1 MSAQTEQESF
11 SFQAEVVQIL
21 DLMVHSL
28 YSNKEIFLR
37 ELISNASDAIDRL
50 RLELLSQSELPDA
63 DGPLQIRVSYD
74 SGARTITVADN
85 GIGMS
90 RQEVIEHIG
99 TIAKSGTREFLQALT
114 GDQRK
119 DASLIG
125 QFGVGFYSAFIVADR
140 VTLTTR
146 REGLTVAEGVRWES
160 DGRGEYTLETVEQP
174 SRGTTVVLHLREG
187 EDDLLNGFRL
197 RTIIKKYSDH
207 ISLPI
212 MMPPEPAEGQEPAAE
227 EAPVN
232 QASALWARPK
242 SELTEQDYK
251 DFYQHV
257 TGDFTDPLAWVHSKI
272 EGTYEY
278 TLLLFVPSRAPFD
291 LWMPQVGRGIK
302 LHIRRVFVLEDS
314 GRLMPQYLRFIRGVI
329 DSSDLPLNVSR
340 ELLQGSRVVDNIRS
354 NATKKVLRLLADTAE
369 KEPEKYA
376 TFWQEFGAVLKEG
389 LAEDY
394 GNRDEIAKLLRF
406 TSTKSAS
413 DEPDVSLADYVG
425 RMKEGQQHIYYLLA
439 PGLAAAQ
446 ASPHL
451 EAFRKKGIEVLLL
464 GDGEGI
470 DNWVVASLRDFDGK
484 RLQSVAQGSG
494 DLSELEDEAERAAK
508 EQASAEF
515 AGLVGQLKAVLAG
528 RAYDVRV
535 SSRLTTSPA
544 CIVANEP
551 EIEIN
556 LARRLRGSGLP
567 TQPVLEIN
575 PQHPLLRRLNHEP
588 ADLHLAEW
596 ANVLFDQAVLTLGAR
611 MTEPAAFVRRLN
623 DLLVTLS
630 GAAEAA
636 PDRPRPQTRPRPR
649 TRSLSRRAGCSCRAG
664 KLLAVSDLHVSY
676 PQNRQ
681 WVEDL
686 PPGSPGDWLL
696 VVGDV
701 AEKVADIEWT
711 LRTLAGRFGT
721 VVWVPGNHDL
731 WSHPSDPVKLR
742 GEERYQHLVARCREL
757 GVITPEDPYPVW
769 PGAGGPAVIVPLF
782 LLYDYSFRPDGAST
796 KAEGLALAYQAGV
809 VGTDERMLHPDP
821 YPSREAWCQARI
833 DATTPR
839 LAALDPAAADHPGQ
853 PFSAHPRTHP
863 DPALPGVRPVV
874 RHRADG
880 RLAPALPRP
889 RRRLRPPAHPQDHL
903 AGRRAVRGGVPRLPA
918 GAGEVPEPPAQAD
931 PDPAVRARVDGGRPT
946 WCNVHPLPGR

>member
-1 MSAQTEQESF
+1 MSTQAEQPESF

-21 DLMVHSL
+21 DLMIHSL

-74 SGARTITVADN
+74 QAARTITVSDN

-99 TIAKSGTREFLQALT
+99 TIAKSGTREFLAALT
-114 GDQRK
+114 GDQRQ

-125 QFGVGFYSAFIVADR
+125 QFGVGFYSSFIVADR
-140 VTLTTR
+140 VTLTSR
-146 REGLTVAEGVRWES
+146 REGLAAAEGVRWES
-160 DGRGEYTLETVEQP
+160 DGRGAYTLEAVEQS
-174 SRGTTVVLHLREG
+174 SRGTTVVLHLRDG
-187 EDDLLNGFRL
+187 EDELLNGYRL

-212 MMPPEPAEGQEPAAE
+212 LMPPDGDTE
-227 EAPVN
+227 EEEKPVN

-242 SELTEQDYK
+242 SELTEQDYR
-251 DFYQHV
+251 DFYRHV
-257 TGDFTDPLAWVHSKI
+257 TGDLADPLTWVHSKI

-291 LWMPQVGRGIK
+291 LWIPQVGRGVK

-314 GRLMPQYLRFIRGVI
+314 GQLMPQYLRFVRGVI

-376 TFWQEFGAVLKEG
+376 TFWKEFGAVLKEG
-389 LAEDY
+389 LAEDF

-406 TSTKSAS
+406 TSTRSAS
-413 DEPDVSLADYVG
+413 DEPDVSLADYTG
-425 RMKEGQQHIYYLLA
+425 RMKEGQQHIYYLMA

-494 DLSELEDEAERAAK
+494 DLSELEDEAEAKAK

-515 AGLVGQLKAVLAG
+515 AGLVSRLKAALDG
-528 RAYDVRV
+528 RAWDVRV

-551 EIEIN
+551 EIDIN

-567 TQPVLEIN
+567 SQPVLEIN
-575 PQHPLLRRLNHEP
+575 PQHPLLRRLNREP
-588 ADLHLAEW
+588 ADPRLAEW
-596 ANVLFDQAVLTLGAR
+596 AHVLFDQAVLTLGAR
-611 MTEPAAFVRRLN
+611 IEEPAAFVSRLN
-623 DLLVTLS
+623 DLLVTLT
-630 GAAEAA
+630 
-636 PDRPRPQTRPRPR
+636 D
-649 TRSLSRRAGCSCRAG
+649 
-664 KLLAVSDLHVSY
+664 
-676 PQNRQ
+676 
-681 WVEDL
+681 
-686 PPGSPGDWLL
+686 
-696 VVGDV
+696 
-701 AEKVADIEWT
+701 ADET
-711 LRTLAGRFGT
+711 
-721 VVWVPGNHDL
+721 
-731 WSHPSDPVKLR
+731 PS
-742 GEERYQHLVARCREL
+742 
-757 GVITPEDPYPVW
+757 
-769 PGAGGPAVIVPLF
+769 
-782 LLYDYSFRPDGAST
+782 
-796 KAEGLALAYQAGV
+796 
-809 VGTDERMLHPDP
+809 
-821 YPSREAWCQARI
+821 
-833 DATTPR
+833 
-839 LAALDPAAADHPGQ
+839 
-853 PFSAHPRTHP
+853 
-863 DPALPGVRPVV
+863 
-874 RHRADG
+874 
-880 RLAPALPRP
+880 
-889 RRRLRPPAHPQDHL
+889 
-903 AGRRAVRGGVPRLPA
+903 
-918 GAGEVPEPPAQAD
+918 AQD
-931 PDPAVRARVDGGRPT
+931 PDPAPAPA
-946 WCNVHPLPGR
+946 PEP